1 MRTNTNTNTDRIFA
15 ATAKAQRA
23 ATRANNAEH
32 EATTAADLALSGM
45 GVVADI
51 AHWENATEGAKAIAR
66 TSWEKYVA
74 GQTTKARAAAE
85 KAWRASHTA
94 ARAAQEAAKMAL
106 AIATDPTTTTE
117 EAERAAE
124 MACEAGE
131 FAQSAW
137 EDAHAAEGYANQ
149 SEGKQD
155 PWGEANARADAEAEA
170 DDAAGCG
177 ADAWETTMARAN
189 GQISA
194 KAARQ
199 TMGR

>member
-1 MRTNTNTNTDRIFA
+1 MRNQTERLAA

-66 TSWEKYVA
+66 TSWEAYVA
-74 GQTTKARAAAE
+74 DQTTKARAAAE
-85 KAWRASHTA
+85 KAWRAAHTA
-94 ARAAQEAAKMAL
+94 ARGAQEAAKMAE
-106 AIATDPTTTTE
+106 AMVSDTDTTTSDAE
-117 EAERAAE
+117 GVLERVCEAEE
-124 MACEAGE
+124 S
-131 FAQSAW
+131 AQSAW
-137 EDAHAAEGYANQ
+137 EDAYAAEGYARQ
-149 SEGKQD
+149 AEGKQD
-155 PWGEANARADAEAEA
+155 PWGEASARYDKEVATAEAK
-170 DDAAGCG
+170 GYG
-177 ADAWETTMARAN
+177 ADAWEATMARAN
-189 GQISA
+189 GQLSA

>member
-1 MRTNTNTNTDRIFA
+1 MENKNTDRIFA

-23 ATRANNAEH
+23 ATRANKAEH

-51 AHWENATEGAKAIAR
+51 AHWEATEEARTIAR

-74 GQTTKARAAAE
+74 DQTTKARAAAE

-106 AIATDPTTTTE
+106 AIATDTTTTTE

-124 MACEAGE
+124 MACEAQE
-131 FAQSAW
+131 SANSAW

-149 SEGKQD
+149 AEGKQD

-177 ADAWETTMARAN
+177 ADAWEDTMARAN